1 MMILGKQPYSTVFT
15 TYDPSCSSR
24 LMTAEIR
31 KWPMIL
37 PATPIQARQRG
48 LLNMRHQLHP
58 RQLTQLHS
66 NRRMH
71 RFKNESSLRIYTV
84 NSGFTQETF
93 ELKELLTHMKNI
105 LKTDEMFD
113 PSNPAILLLTLDF
126 GMALGADVLHVSEFQ
141 EQILPHLVEV
151 LDRTKVIREQAT
163 IEKVLSPNIQS
174 VCIPSTA
181 LTGLLR
187 HQQPNYVVGPIDY
200 GSITDQ
206 ISSYILENHAML
218 KTSNI
223 RVLNIA
229 EDPILQPIFNVNYLH
244 RCQIFSLLRG
254 QLRSGDDFVIKT
266 TKITNS
272 NSSII
277 RIDRAL
283 ADLGLGMDTEP
294 VEASPQTHDLV
305 TKIQ

>member
-1 MMILGKQPYSTVFT
+1 MLQ
-15 TYDPSCSSR
+15 
-24 LMTAEIR
+24 
-31 KWPMIL
+31 
-37 PATPIQARQRG
+37 
-48 LLNMRHQLHP
+48 
-58 RQLTQLHS
+58 
-66 NRRMH
+66 
-71 RFKNESSLRIYTV
+71 
-84 NSGFTQETF
+84 
-93 ELKELLTHMKNI
+93 
-105 LKTDEMFD
+105 
-113 PSNPAILLLTLDF
+113 
-126 GMALGADVLHVSEFQ
+126 
-141 EQILPHLVEV
+141 
-151 LDRTKVIREQAT
+151 
-163 IEKVLSPNIQS
+163 
-174 VCIPSTA
+174 
-181 LTGLLR
+181 

-277 RIDRAL
+277 RIDKAL

>member
-1 MMILGKQPYSTVFT
+1 MRTKDNRQHGTLQNSHSVDT
-15 TYDPSCSSR
+15 
-24 LMTAEIR
+24 
-31 KWPMIL
+31 
-37 PATPIQARQRG
+37 PAP
-48 LLNMRHQLHP
+48 
-58 RQLTQLHS
+58 
-66 NRRMH
+66 
-71 RFKNESSLRIYTV
+71 EW
-84 NSGFTQETF
+84 SGGGQETQGF
-93 ELKELLTHMKNI
+93 
-105 LKTDEMFD
+105 
-113 PSNPAILLLTLDF
+113 
-126 GMALGADVLHVSEFQ
+126 VRVY
-141 EQILPHLVEV
+141 
-151 LDRTKVIREQAT
+151 RKVT
-163 IEKVLSPNIQS
+163 S
-174 VCIPSTA
+174 
-181 LTGLLR
+181 R
-187 HQQPNYVVGPIDY
+187 HGPIEY